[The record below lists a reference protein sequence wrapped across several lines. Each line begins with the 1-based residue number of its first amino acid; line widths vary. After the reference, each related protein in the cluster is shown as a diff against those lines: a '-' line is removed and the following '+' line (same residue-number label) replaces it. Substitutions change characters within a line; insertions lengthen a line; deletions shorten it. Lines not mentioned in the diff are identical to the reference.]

1 MGEAEE
7 RLARIETMV
16 LNIHTWLEEIMP
28 AARKAMKQ
36 MDARANLVS
45 RWRGGK
51 GQ

>member
-1 MGEAEE
+1 MGETEE

-28 AARKAMKQ
+28 AARAATKML
-36 MDARANLVS
+36 DARANLVK

-51 GQ
+51 G